1 MRLSRFGLTNFFF
14 FGRAPDRNYFWL
26 VGYKVSDITIQF
38 FKVARK
44 AVRNKA
50 QMNENMLQKKN
61 PKQTTTTKN
70 NKNTLWTLKPDKH
83 FQVSSG
89 ILYFKQNWRQ
99 ARLK

>member
-50 QMNENMLQKKN
+50 QMNENMLQKKTQN
-61 PKQTTTTKN
+61 KQQQQKTIK
-70 NKNTLWTLKPDKH
+70 TLYGH
-83 FQVSSG
+83 
-89 ILYFKQNWRQ
+89 
-99 ARLK
+99 

>member
-1 MRLSRFGLTNFFF
+1 M
-14 FGRAPDRNYFWL
+14 
-26 VGYKVSDITIQF
+26 GYKVSDITIQF

-50 QMNENMLQKKN
+50 QMNENMPQKKKTQN
-61 PKQTTTTKN
+61 KQQQQKN
-70 NKNTLWTLKPDKH
+70 NKSTLWTLKPDKH

-89 ILYFKQNWRQ
+89 ILYFRQNWRQ